1 MSIHPDIKKAIE
13 IIDQRIEALRNVRES
28 LAREFGMEDMVKP
41 SVSAI
46 SSQPPLRQT
55 TISLIPVE
63 SRRTRK
69 DQVEEYLKQHG
80 PSRRKE
86 IAEGLGVPEGTVSYV
101 LNDKERFAN
110 VEHGKW
116 DLVSQEESA

>member
-13 IIDQRIEALRNVRES
+13 IIDQRIDSLRHIRES
-28 LAREFGMEDMVKP
+28 LAKEFGMEDMVKP
-41 SVSAI
+41 SVPQNLPS
-46 SSQPPLRQT
+46 RQT

-101 LNDKERFAN
+101 LNDKERFSN